1 MRPIVFICING
12 IKTRPGRDDGWTDRA
27 VTELM
32 TQGLGRQV
40 PIYAE
45 KYEYFTLASTRRFR
59 QQARAEAI
67 AAMVHTWC
75 SCGAHIVLVAH
86 SNGGDLAER
95 VIELCPYVPF
105 KSVHLFAP
113 AADGE
118 ILSRALVS
126 GQMGHA
132 YLHGQTNDPALRLG
146 RISRRLLGW
155 AKLGYGDLGLR
166 VKKFAA
172 TNPRCTADESEAA
185 DHNIWLEPGE
195 SFRRTITQM
204 IERELPPTTTDRS
217 HE

>member
-1 MRPIVFICING
+1 MRPTVFICING

-32 TQGLGRQV
+32 TQGLGRKL

-59 QQARAEAI
+59 QQARAAAI
-67 AAMVHTWC
+67 AAIVHAWC
-75 SCGAHIVLVAH
+75 WRGAHIVLVAH

-118 ILSRALVS
+118 ILSRALAN
-126 GQMGHA
+126 GQVGHA
-132 YLHGQTNDPALRLG
+132 YLHGQTNDPALKLG

-166 VKKFAA
+166 VKAFAEA
-172 TNPRCTADESEAA
+172 NFRCTADESDAA
-185 DHNIWLEPGE
+185 DHGIWLEPG
-195 SFRRTITQM
+195 SPFRCTINQM
-204 IERELPPTTTDRS
+204 IEREFPPVQATS
-217 HE
+217 